1 MVSHNFFTC
10 STVFSPHALP
20 RTSPR
25 IFPGKRSRNGFTLVE
40 IGIVLV
46 IVALML
52 GFGVTAYMGLMET
65 RKVASAQSLLKDAKA
80 CLLKRALVSERY
92 PSYTAALTCGSGG
105 DSTMDV
111 DDCICPSDMLDPWGQ
126 GIRFLEGVQGIGTG
140 LAGSP
145 FVSEIVRGQ
154 TRVAPDAVF
163 SQALDHTG
171 LLRDDVAYVLI
182 SFGENTVADNTSYG
196 NEFAGGIQATK
207 IGGTLPDFQTGHVDD
222 LYVVVTSSE
231 LATAVLE

>member
-1 MVSHNFFTC
+1 MVSRNFFTC
-10 STVFSPHALP
+10 FTMSGPCALH
-20 RTSPR
+20 RVSPR
-25 IFPGKRSRNGFTLVE
+25 KRSRNGFTLVE

-65 RKVASAQSLLKDAKA
+65 RKVAKAQSMLKDAKS

-92 PSYTAALTCGSGG
+92 PSYTAGLTCAGGGS
-105 DSTMDV
+105 SSLDV
-111 DDCICPSDMLDPWGQ
+111 DDCICPPDMLDPWGQ

-140 LAGSP
+140 LAGNP
-145 FVSEIVRGQ
+145 FVDEIVRGQ
-154 TRVAPDAVF
+154 TRVAPDAIF
-163 SQALDHTG
+163 SQVLDHTG
-171 LLRDDVAYVLI
+171 LLRNDVAFVLI
-182 SFGENTVADNTSYG
+182 SFGEDTVADNTSYG
-196 NEFAGGIQATK
+196 DEFAGGVRAAK
-207 IGGTLPDFQTGHVDD
+207 IGASVPDFQTGHVDD